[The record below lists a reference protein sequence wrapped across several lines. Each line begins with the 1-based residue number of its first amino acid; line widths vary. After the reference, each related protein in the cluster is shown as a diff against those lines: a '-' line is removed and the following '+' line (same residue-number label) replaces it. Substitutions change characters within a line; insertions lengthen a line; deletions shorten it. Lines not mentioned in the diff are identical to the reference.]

1 MTDERSHDTPQ
12 RGDLPAEI
20 ERDLAQ
26 WRAVTS
32 SDVPDIRTA
41 VARARLE
48 RAAANPWRSFMN
60 STRPWFVPA
69 AVTAVLAVAL
79 LVVPV
84 SYEHVTGDRVTL
96 ALAKTQDPAALVTIA
111 QEMKS
116 ALHASGVR
124 VESRGE
130 AVSFVADVPRSS
142 GVPAARAGAAFASAL
157 EKRGYQA
164 TVATAPIR
172 EKVTGSVYAFA
183 RDVVIKVDVAD
194 KSAAQIESE
203 IRSQLENAGIPDA
216 RVSVMHGD
224 KQEKVTME
232 LPLRTAGSAGSNNTP
247 ANVKIA
253 LTKNGEDL
261 AGKGHRVLMRM
272 EKAPDGGRTLHL
284 TVGNEGQEQTFD
296 IEHTEAMNDAQLEAA
311 ITDKFR
317 AAGLP
322 GSISV
327 QDGHVTIEPIR

>member
-1 MTDERSHDTPQ
+1 MTDERSHDTPPS
-12 RGDLPAEI
+12 GNLPAEI

-48 RAAANPWRSFMN
+48 RDAGNPWRIFMK

-96 ALAKTQDPAALVTIA
+96 ALAKSQDPAALVTIA

-124 VESRGE
+124 VESRGST
-130 AVSFVADVPRSS
+130 VSFVADVPRSS
-142 GVPAARAGAAFASAL
+142 GVPAAHVASAFAAAL

-216 RVSVMHGD
+216 RVSVLRGEN
-224 KQEKVTME
+224 QEKVTME
-232 LPLRTAGSAGSNNTP
+232 LPHRTIGSAGSGETP

-253 LTKNGEDL
+253 LTRNGEDL

-296 IEHTEAMNDAQLEAA
+296 IEHTEQHVCGADLGFA
-311 ITDKFR
+311 ILT
-317 AAGLP
+317 
-322 GSISV
+322 
-327 QDGHVTIEPIR
+327 

>member
-1 MTDERSHDTPQ
+1 MTDERSHGTPQ

-26 WRAVTS
+26 LRTVTS

-48 RAAANPWRSFMN
+48 RDADTPWRKFMN
-60 STRPWFVPA
+60 SNRPWFVPA
-69 AVTAVLAVAL
+69 AVTAVLALAL
-79 LVVPV
+79 LLVPV
-84 SYEHVTGDRVTL
+84 SYERTTGDRVTL
-96 ALAKTQDPAALVTIA
+96 ELAKMPDPAALVTIA
-111 QEMKS
+111 QQMKS

-124 VESRGE
+124 VEAAGTS
-130 AVSFVADVPRSS
+130 VSFVADVPRSS
-142 GVPAARAGAAFASAL
+142 GVPAARAGAAFAAGL

-216 RVSVMHGD
+216 RVSVSTGAN
-224 KQEKVTME
+224 QEKITME
-232 LPLRTAGSAGSNNTP
+232 LPPRTAGSGGSGGAP
-247 ANVKIA
+247 ANVKVA

-261 AGKGHRVLMRM
+261 AGKGNRVLMTM

-296 IEHTEAMNDAQLEAA
+296 IEHTEAMSDAQLEAA
-311 ITDKFR
+311 IGEKLR

-322 GSISV
+322 GTIKV
-327 QDGHVTIEPIR
+327 ENGHVTIEPTR

>member
-1 MTDERSHDTPQ
+1 MTDERSHDTPH

-48 RAAANPWRSFMN
+48 REAGTPWRTFMR

-124 VESRGE
+124 VESRGTT
-130 AVSFVADVPRSS
+130 VSFVADVPRSS
-142 GVPAARAGAAFASAL
+142 GVPAAHVAAAFAAAL

-172 EKVTGSVYAFA
+172 EKATGSVYAFA

-216 RVSVMHGD
+216 RVSVSTGSN
-224 KQEKVTME
+224 QEKITME
-232 LPLRTAGSAGSNNTP
+232 LPPRTGGSGGAP
-247 ANVKIA
+247 ANVKVA
-253 LTKNGEDL
+253 LTKNGEEL
-261 AGKGHRVLMRM
+261 AGKGNRVLMTM

-284 TVGNEGQEQTFD
+284 TVGAEGQEQTFD
-296 IEHTEAMNDAQLEAA
+296 IEHTEAMSDAQLEAA
-311 ITDKFR
+311 IGEKLR

-322 GSISV
+322 GTIKV
-327 QDGHVTIEPIR
+327 QDGHVTIEPSR